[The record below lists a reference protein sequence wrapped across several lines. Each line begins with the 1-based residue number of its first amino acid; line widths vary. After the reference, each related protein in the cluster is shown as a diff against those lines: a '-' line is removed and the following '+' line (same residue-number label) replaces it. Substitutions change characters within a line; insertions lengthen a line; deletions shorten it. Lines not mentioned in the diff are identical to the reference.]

1 VAGLFKGR
9 YSHTLDSKGR
19 LSIPSKF
26 REVLSEHQEDV
37 LILTNFDS
45 CLLGFTREE
54 WRLLEEKI
62 RGQSMFSTMLRKD
75 MRAFV
80 RYFFSGASECPLDRQ
95 GRILISP
102 TLREFAGLEKEVV
115 LTGVANRIE
124 IWSKERWGAFLSDS
138 QENFEEIAAKLVDL
152 EM

>member
-1 VAGLFKGR
+1 MFKGR
-9 YSHTLDSKGR
+9 YAHTLDSKGR

-26 REVLSEHQEDV
+26 RDVLTDHQEDV

-45 CLLGFTREE
+45 CLLGFTGEE
-54 WRLLEEKI
+54 WALLEEKI
-62 RGQSMFSTMLRKD
+62 RGQSMFSTMLRQD

-95 GRILISP
+95 GRILIP
-102 TLREFAGLEKEVV
+102 PALREFAGLEKEVV
-115 LTGVANRIE
+115 LLGLANRIE
-124 IWSKERWGAFLSDS
+124 IWSKAKWDSFLHESK
-138 QENFEEIAAKLVDL
+138 ENFEDIAAKLSEL

>member
-1 VAGLFKGR
+1 LFKGR

-45 CLLGFTREE
+45 CILGFTREE
-54 WRLLEEKI
+54 WQLLEEKI

-95 GRILISP
+95 GRILIPP

-115 LTGVANRIE
+115 LTGVANKIE

-138 QENFEEIAAKLVDL
+138 QENFEEIAAKLADL

>member
-1 VAGLFKGR
+1 MFKGR

-95 GRILISP
+95 GRILIPP

>member
-1 VAGLFKGR
+1 VFKGR
-9 YSHTLDSKGR
+9 YAHTLDSKGR

-26 REVLSEHQEDV
+26 RDVLADHQEDV

-45 CLLGFTREE
+45 CLLGFTQEE

-62 RGQSMFSTMLRKD
+62 RGQSMFSTMLRQD

-80 RYFFSGASECPLDRQ
+80 RYFFSGASECPLDKQ
-95 GRILISP
+95 GRILIPPS
-102 TLREFAGLEKEVV
+102 LREFAGFEKEVV
-115 LTGVANRIE
+115 LLGLANRIE
-124 IWSKERWGAFLSDS
+124 IWSRKRWDSFLQES
-138 QENFEEIAAKLVDL
+138 QENFEQIAAKLSEL

>member
-1 VAGLFKGR
+1 MFKGR

-26 REVLSEHQEDV
+26 REVLADHQEDV

-45 CLLGFTREE
+45 CLLGFTQEE

-62 RGQSMFSTMLRKD
+62 RGQSMFSTMLRQD

-80 RYFFSGASECPLDRQ
+80 RYFFSGATECPLDRQ
-95 GRILISP
+95 GRVLVPPS
-102 TLREFAGLEKEVV
+102 LREFAELEKEVV
-115 LTGVANRIE
+115 LLGLANRIE
-124 IWSKERWGAFLSDS
+124 IWSRQKWDGFLKESRD
-138 QENFEEIAAKLVDL
+138 NFEDIAAKLSEL

>member
-1 VAGLFKGR
+1 VFKGR
-9 YSHTLDSKGR
+9 YAHTLDSKGR

-26 REVLSEHQEDV
+26 RDVLADHQEDV

-45 CLLGFTREE
+45 CLLGFTQEE

-62 RGQSMFSTMLRKD
+62 RGQSMFSTMLRQD

-80 RYFFSGASECPLDRQ
+80 RYFFSGATECPLDKQ
-95 GRILISP
+95 GRILIPPS
-102 TLREFAGLEKEVV
+102 LREFAGFEKEVV
-115 LTGVANRIE
+115 LLGLANRIE
-124 IWSKERWGAFLSDS
+124 IWSRKRWDSFLQESR
-138 QENFEEIAAKLVDL
+138 ENFEQIAAKLSEL

>member
-1 VAGLFKGR
+1 MFKGR
-9 YSHTLDSKGR
+9 YSHTLDAKGR

-26 REVLSEHQEDV
+26 REVLSEHQEDI

-45 CLLGFTREE
+45 CLLGFTQEE
-54 WRLLEEKI
+54 WRLMEEKV

-95 GRILISP
+95 GRILIPPS
-102 TLREFAGLEKEVV
+102 LREFAELEKEVV
-115 LTGVANRIE
+115 VAGLANRIE
-124 IWSKERWGAFLSDS
+124 IWSKGRWDTFLQDS
-138 QENFEEIAAKLVDL
+138 RDNFEDIAAKLSEL
-152 EM
+152 EI

>member
-1 VAGLFKGR
+1 MFKGR

-26 REVLSEHQEDV
+26 RDVLSDHQEDV

-45 CLLGFTREE
+45 CLLGFTQEE

-62 RGQSMFSTMLRKD
+62 RGQSMFSSMLRQD

-80 RYFFSGASECPLDRQ
+80 RYFFSGASECALDRQ
-95 GRILISP
+95 GRILIPPS
-102 TLREFAGLEKEVV
+102 LREFAGLEKDVV
-115 LTGVANRIE
+115 ILGLANRVE
-124 IWSKERWGAFLSDS
+124 IWSGSRWEDFLKNS
-138 QENFEEIAAKLVDL
+138 QDNFEDIAAKLSEL